1 MESGDNEGF
10 LASIAGGVG
19 SVIDAILED
28 GTIEAAGRQGIGEL
42 GVAHKA
48 FPDSIQVKEPGTV
61 FNPTQGEIAAA
72 HRPEPTLPGDIANDI
87 DTTAYMPEQ
96 GYDLGQDMSQG
107 R

>member
-1 MESGDNEGF
+1 MEPRENEGF
-10 LASIAGGVG
+10 LAAITGGVG

-42 GVAHKA
+42 GVALKA
-48 FPDSIQVKEPGTV
+48 FPDSIQVEEPGTV

-72 HRPEPTLPGDIANDI
+72 RRPEPILPGDIAND
-87 DTTAYMPEQ
+87 TTACMPEQ